1 MSIGIIGTKSG
12 MTRVFDESGKSIAV
26 SVIAVQPNRV
36 TQIKKDSIDG
46 YDAVQVTTGTVK
58 QNNVSRPMAGHFAKA
73 ETTAVYSIINTSV
86 GSPTF
91 ANGSWLRMDTEIVS
105 AKTVASLKIRNNSR

>member
-12 MTRVFDESGKSIAV
+12 MTRVFDESAKSIAV
-26 SVIAVQPNRV
+26 SVIAVEPNRV

-58 QNNVSRPMAGHFAKA
+58 QNNVSRPMGVISQKQRQQLVAGCGNF
-73 ETTAVYSIINTSV
+73 V
-86 GSPTF
+86 
-91 ANGSWLRMDTEIVS
+91 
-105 AKTVASLKIRNNSR
+105 